1 MLHLDAHPENLGSF
15 AERNR
20 FMKKV
25 IRAVLTVIF
34 CQAAFIST
42 ASAQTVLAEPFTY
55 SDGPLVGAAG
65 SPWTTSSGT
74 AGQQNVVGGRL
85 FIDDNET
92 EDTLA
97 LFSAG
102 VTFGSVT
109 AVFDLQMDPAD
120 IVSSAA
126 GNYIAHFIGTTNASF
141 VGRLFMITDPAGTGT
156 TFRIGVSTGAGTPT
170 AIFSSVFTLGTT
182 YSLSLTYDLTT
193 NLASLSAAGFGTIT
207 ATDVVDDNNIRGW
220 GFRQST
226 THGDVFFDNL
236 EITAIPEPA
245 TYMLFGMGLL
255 VCAQQFRR
263 RRAASNSK

>member
-1 MLHLDAHPENLGSF
+1 
-15 AERNR
+15 
-20 FMKKV
+20 MKKV

-74 AGQQNVVGGRL
+74 AGQQNVVSGRL
-85 FIDDNET
+85 FLNDDES
-92 EDTLA
+92 EDTVA
-97 LFSAG
+97 LFSAA
-102 VTFGSVT
+102 VTFGSVS

-120 IVSSAA
+120 IVSSAL
-126 GNYIAHFIGTTNASF
+126 GNYITSF
-141 VGRLFMITDPAGTGT
+141 VGSNGNLVGRVFMITNPGGPAG
-156 TFRIGVSTGAGTPT
+156 TFRIGISTGAATPN
-170 AIFSSVFTLGTT
+170 AIFTSVFTTGTT
-182 YSLSLTYDLTT
+182 YSISLSYDLTT
-193 NLASLSAAGFGTIT
+193 NLATLSSAGFGSIT
-207 ATDVVDDNNIRGW
+207 STDAVDNNNINRF
-220 GFRQST
+220 GFRQDT
-226 THGDVFFDNL
+226 THGDVFIDNL
-236 EITAIPEPA
+236 VVTAIPEPA